1 MTASPP
7 SDARLDLIVERFVT
21 SVARADARERARLI
35 GEIDRMGAK
44 EIHATAAVS
53 QRLVASP
60 LRVSTGRISLERAL
74 ADVRAGVAAS
84 KRVRRLH
91 RKAVDAIAELNDT
104 ADRLDQ
110 DTAEIVADHTV
121 LNSQVGPLREYSGLA
136 AKLDDALVAASAPDE
151 VVFAARRRRVE
162 IDTHLAVVL
171 QGIAA
176 LALVELTYRELLVA
190 LRTASATAMAALRAA
205 RSAEEA
211 TGALDVV
218 DRSELRRIAALQRAV
233 GELKAAT
240 EVTATEAAPGGSLT
254 I

>member
-35 GEIDRMGAK
+35 GEIDRMGAR
-44 EIHATAAVS
+44 EIQATSTVC
-53 QRLVASP
+53 QRLVAQP
-60 LRVSTGRISLERAL
+60 LRASVGRVSLERAL
-74 ADVRAGVAAS
+74 ADVRAGVAPS
-84 KRVRRLH
+84 KRVQRLH
-91 RKAVDAIAELNDT
+91 RKAVDAIGQLNDA

-121 LNSQVGPLREYSGLA
+121 LQSQIRPLQQCSELA
-136 AKLDDALVAASAPDE
+136 AKLDDALVAASVDDD

-171 QGIAA
+171 QGATA
-176 LALVELTYRELLVA
+176 LTAVELTFRELLLA

-233 GELKAAT
+233 DELRAAT
-240 EVTATEAAPGGSLT
+240 DVRPTEPGGSLT